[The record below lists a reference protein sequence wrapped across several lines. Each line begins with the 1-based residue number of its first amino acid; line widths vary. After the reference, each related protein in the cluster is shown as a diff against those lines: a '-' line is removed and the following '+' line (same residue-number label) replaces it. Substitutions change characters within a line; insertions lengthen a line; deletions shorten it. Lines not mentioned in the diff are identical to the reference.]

1 MGQQH
6 SRGRAERR
14 PGRSS
19 RVHDRYREDPAPLE
33 ESCPC
38 PTCRNYSRGYLRHL
52 YMSREILSM
61 RLNTYHNLYFYLDLM
76 RRIRAAIP
84 AGTLDA
90 LAAELRAADSGSDE
104 AGS

>member
-1 MGQQH
+1 LT
-6 SRGRAERR
+6 A
-14 PGRSS
+14 
-19 RVHDRYREDPAPLE
+19 ATLA
-33 ESCPC
+33 
-38 PTCRNYSRGYLRHL
+38 
-52 YMSREILSM
+52 
-61 RLNTYHNLYFYLDLM
+61 TYHNLYFYLDLM